1 MTNDWKLILK
11 VIIGSAALIMVIIFG
26 LSKMSSGQVS
36 TLNVDQNLLLDGAKL
51 IKENGETKVT
61 VVTFSDMEC
70 PACKRADGLMAS
82 LETTPGVKTVIRQ
95 YPLAIHKYALIMAM
109 VVETAREMGKGFEMV
124 DLLFS
129 KQEEWSVSTNIQDMF
144 LGYAKNLGLDEK
156 IFMEKFSS
164 SEVATTVQKDIDLGN
179 SLKLS
184 GTPTIYI
191 NGEPVAPDFA
201 VAKVTELL
209 KTK

>member
-1 MTNDWKLILK
+1 M
-11 VIIGSAALIMVIIFG
+11 MVVIFG
-26 LSKMSSGQVS
+26 LSKMAGTS
-36 TLNVDQNLLLDGAKL
+36 TSLTIDQNLLLDGAKL

-70 PACKRADGLMAS
+70 PACKRADSLMTS
-82 LETTPGVKTVIRQ
+82 LETTPGVKTVIRHF
-95 YPLAIHKYALIMAM
+95 PLSIHKYAPITARA
-109 VVETAREMGKGFEMV
+109 VESAREMGKGFEMI

-129 KQEEWSVSTNIQDMF
+129 KQEEWSVVPKIEDK
-144 LGYAKNLGLDEK
+144 LVEYAKSLGLDEK
-156 IFMEKFSS
+156 TFMEKLNS
-164 SEVATTVQKDIDLGN
+164 SEVAAIVQQDINLGD

-184 GTPTIYI
+184 GTPTVYV
-191 NGEPVAPDFA
+191 NGEQVAPDFV

>member
-1 MTNDWKLILK
+1 MTNDWKLILN
-11 VIIGSAALIMVIIFG
+11 VILGSVILVMVIIFG
-26 LSKMSSGQVS
+26 LSKMGS
-36 TLNVDQNLLLDGAKL
+36 TSTALSVDQNLVLDGAKL

-70 PACKRADGLMAS
+70 PACKRADELMNGLDS
-82 LETTPGVKTVIRQ
+82 INGVKYVFRH
-95 YPLAIHKYALIMAM
+95 YPLNIHKHAPITARA
-109 VVETAREMGKGFEMV
+109 VESAREMGKGFEMI

-129 KQEEWSVSTNIQDMF
+129 KQEEWSVAPKIENKLIEYVKS
-144 LGYAKNLGLDEK
+144 LGLDEK
-156 IFMEKFSS
+156 IFMEKLNST
-164 SEVATTVQKDIDLGN
+164 EVTNMVQQDITLGD

-184 GTPTIYI
+184 GTPTVYV
-191 NGEPVAPDFA
+191 NGEQVAPDFV